1 MNIVYTFDDGYSS
14 VTAVSI
20 KSLLETNK
28 SVKDLKIFIVDCGI
42 SNINIENFKDLANEY
57 NREIY
62 FVNGKGYENKIP
74 VKLDLLYWSF
84 VCYVRLFFSDIFP
97 CLDKV
102 LHIDCDTLVLDSLE
116 KLYESDLEGN
126 YCGACYD
133 CIPTSKY
140 ACGMNVKDRYYSNG
154 LILFDLKRMRDDNI
168 QDKFINYIV
177 ESNGV
182 LPHLDQDVL
191 NNVLKNKIY
200 TFNCRYNIMTQNAV
214 FGSKSCEFYEKLEPY
229 YSKSDMEKGIQNPAV
244 IHFVGFRYVG
254 KPWSQPCYHPYN
266 DQWLYYYD
274 LISNSFDPKCNT
286 IKKKKKKYG
295 LFREII

>member
-168 QDKFINYIV
+168 QDKFIN
-177 ESNGV
+177 
-182 LPHLDQDVL
+182 
-191 NNVLKNKIY
+191 
-200 TFNCRYNIMTQNAV
+200 
-214 FGSKSCEFYEKLEPY
+214 
-229 YSKSDMEKGIQNPAV
+229 
-244 IHFVGFRYVG
+244 
-254 KPWSQPCYHPYN
+254 
-266 DQWLYYYD
+266 
-274 LISNSFDPKCNT
+274 
-286 IKKKKKKYG
+286 
-295 LFREII
+295 